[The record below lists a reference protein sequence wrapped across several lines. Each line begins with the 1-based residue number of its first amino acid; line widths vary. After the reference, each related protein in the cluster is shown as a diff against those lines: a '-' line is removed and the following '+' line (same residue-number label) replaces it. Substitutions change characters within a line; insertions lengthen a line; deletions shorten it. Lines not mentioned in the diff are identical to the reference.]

1 MSESKEFGN
10 FMIAV
15 LKCFFILFFFGLFL
29 PKFLDYI
36 LYNFIIIPNVYDNSI
51 FVHNLVR
58 KNLDIIYNYIY
69 VFQRFLG
76 I

>member
-1 MSESKEFGN
+1 MIENREFGD
-10 FMIAV
+10 FIITL

-29 PKFLDYI
+29 PEFLDYI
-36 LYNFIIIPNVYDNSI
+36 LYNFIIRPNVYDNSI

-58 KNLDIIYNYIY
+58 RNLDIIYNYIY

>member
-1 MSESKEFGN
+1 MSENKEFGE

-29 PKFLDYI
+29 PRFFDYI
-36 LYNFIIIPNVYDNSI
+36 LYNFIIRPNVYDNSI

-69 VFQRFLG
+69 VFQKFLE

>member
-1 MSESKEFGN
+1 MIKSKESGYF
-10 FMIAV
+10 IITI
-15 LKCFFILFFFGLFL
+15 LKCFFVLFFFGLFL
-29 PKFLDYI
+29 PEFLDYI
-36 LYNFIIIPNVYDNSI
+36 LYNFMVKPNVYDNSI
-51 FVHNLVR
+51 FVHNLVF